1 MASLKVTY
9 GQITDKGLN
18 PKRLENEDNLL
29 VMPKRGLFLVADG
42 VGGRV
47 GGRVASQTVVDVFN
61 RVFTQEQPEDLRD
74 LIMSTVDLCN
84 HKIFEE
90 AEANPDLT
98 GMATTLALVAI
109 EGERAVVAHVGDSRV
124 YRYDNQGLICLTEDH
139 SEINEAIRAGA
150 MTPEQAARHPRRN
163 VINRALGAEA
173 EVVPD
178 VVEIEVDEKTSFL
191 LCSDGITRH
200 VTDEEIARLLRSD
213 RRPETICETLKE
225 LCYKGGAEDNLT
237 AVVVNLGERNY
248 VEEPTR
254 PVQAARVKAAPATSV
269 AAPRSNSQQGSQ
281 RESQKGRRIEVDLQS
296 PEVKSAAEP
305 PLRSI
310 LRSKPQAATDAAIG
324 YQTSSDSTE
333 VPGISVENKGL
344 PKKGELSTAMKLS
357 LIIMG
362 LLGGLVLGVMF
373 GQPIKEGLDE
383 IIYGHRAAFTKAGEK
398 NVPADAEVTAAYARF
413 LEGHSQEARERLNQ
427 ALINNPNNA
436 EAHYYLGRIDY
447 AENKPDDAINKFSQA
462 LGLDPNIP
470 ELRVYLALAYL
481 SIGQQRN
488 ARDILQQTV
497 GPSSEPSTS
506 PPAPTQTVSPG
517 KAKPVG

>member
-74 LIMSTVDLCN
+74 LVISTVDLCN

-90 AEANPDLT
+90 AQTNPDLT
-98 GMATTLALVAI
+98 GMATTIALLVV
-109 EGERAVVAHVGDSRV
+109 EGRRAVIAHVGDSRV
-124 YRYDNQGLICLTEDH
+124 YRYDDQGLICLTADH
-139 SEINEAIRAGA
+139 SEVNEAIRAGE

-173 EVVPD
+173 DVEPD
-178 VVEIEVDEKTSFL
+178 IVEIEVDQKTSFL
-191 LCSDGITRH
+191 ICSDGITRH

-213 RRPETICETLKE
+213 RRPEIICETLKE

-254 PVQAARVKAAPATSV
+254 PAQAARAKAAPAISV
-269 AAPRSNSQQGSQ
+269 AVPRSNTPQGSQ
-281 RESQKGRRIEVDLQS
+281 KEGQKGRKIEVDLQS
-296 PEVKSAAEP
+296 PGDKSAADP

-310 LRSKPQAATDAAIG
+310 LRSKPQAALGAAIG
-324 YQTSSDSTE
+324 YQSS
-333 VPGISVENKGL
+333 SVSPELAGVSGEDTGQ
-344 PKKGELSTAMKLS
+344 PKKGELSTGMKLT
-357 LIIMG
+357 LIIIS
-362 LLGGLVLGVMF
+362 LLAGLVIGIMF
-373 GQPIKEGLDE
+373 GQPIRVRLDD
-383 IIYGHRAAFTKAGEK
+383 IIYGHRAAFDKAGEK
-398 NVPADAEVTAAYARF
+398 NMPADAEVTAAYARF
-413 LEGHSQEARERLNQ
+413 LEGYSQEARERLNQ
-427 ALINNPNNA
+427 VLINNPNNA
-436 EAHYYLGRIDY
+436 EAHFYLGRIDY
-447 AENKPDDAINKFSQA
+447 GETKYDEAINHFSQA
-462 LGLDPNIP
+462 LRLDPNIP
-470 ELRVYLALAYL
+470 DLRVHLAMAYL

-488 ARDILQQTV
+488 ARDILQQAV
-497 GPSSEPSTS
+497 GPSPEPSTS
-506 PPAPTQTVSPG
+506 PPTPAQTASPG
-517 KAKPVG
+517 RAKPVG